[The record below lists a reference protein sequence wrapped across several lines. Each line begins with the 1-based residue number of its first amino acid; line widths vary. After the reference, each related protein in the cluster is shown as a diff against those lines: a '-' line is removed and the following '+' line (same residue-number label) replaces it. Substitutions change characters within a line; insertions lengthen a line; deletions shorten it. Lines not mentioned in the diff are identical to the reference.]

1 MNKVKFII
9 MNITYFKL
17 AFRSIL
23 KNSLNSM
30 INMVGLSIGIAAC
43 LFIFLFVKHETSF
56 DTFYPNG
63 DRLYRLVMALNSK
76 DNTNFSG
83 FAWFPIAPDIKNEI
97 PGIDAYCRVTDK
109 NAVKVYLGNNLYE
122 IDKFRFADENFF
134 SFFPFELIAGN
145 QETLLNSADKI
156 VLTEQT
162 AMKVFGSIDVVGR
175 TLMYQ
180 HQLFTISGIA
190 ANSPANT
197 HLDFDALASVK
208 YIEQSAS
215 FFKEWGGGIR
225 LLSYLQLAENAS
237 PQQIEKALPDL
248 LYRKVNKEWK
258 ERGFSLSIALQNIV
272 KIHLGDGTIHYDCSS
287 NRNKKSIYIISCI
300 SLFLLLLAIVN
311 YILLYT
317 AQKASKSKDMGI
329 LKIHGAGKFE
339 LMIQTYVEVII
350 VTAIASIL
358 GILLLVWSLPFLN
371 SQLQT
376 TVYIG
381 RNIVPALAFI
391 LLTILLLSAAITYFS
406 IRKIVTLNS
415 IDILK
420 NKAFINGYGAV
431 ENNLLVSFQFTIVIF
446 LLISGFIVSRQNS
459 FLQNKELGFNQENI
473 LTLESDEEF
482 LHNELADFKQYLQHL
497 AAIKSVSLSSQTV
510 GKGLTQN
517 GYVIEGQQNSSMIN
531 VVYTDAD
538 FLNCFDVQLTDGRN
552 FSLNSSLDKD
562 AILVNHQL
570 VKMAGWDDPLSK
582 TIKRAGKLKVI
593 GVVNDFNFASLEHF
607 VKPLIIMSNPAWD
620 GWGYSTVNIR
630 FQTSNV
636 EGLIGQINKLWKDRF
651 PEIPFKVSFL
661 DDVLASNYK
670 SLKAQQRT
678 INFFSLI
685 GTFIAIIGLFG
696 LTVLTTKRRIKE
708 IGIRKVNGA
717 RISEVIMMLN
727 KDFLK
732 WVVIA
737 FVIATPIAWYAMH
750 KWLENF
756 AYKTEL
762 SWWIFAVA
770 GLLGLG
776 IALLTVSWQS
786 WKVAT
791 RNPVEALRYE

>member
-1 MNKVKFII
+1 
-9 MNITYFKL
+9 MNITFFKL

-23 KNSLNSM
+23 KNRLNSM
-30 INMVGLSIGIAAC
+30 INIVGLSFGIAAC

-63 DRLYRLVMALNSK
+63 DRLYRLVSAINSK

-83 FAWFPIAPDIKNEI
+83 FAWFPVAPDIKNEI

-109 NAVKVYLGNNLYE
+109 NAVKVYSGNNLYE
-122 IDKFRFADENFF
+122 IDKFRFAEENFF

-145 QETLLNSADKI
+145 KETLLNSADKI

-208 YIEQSAS
+208 YIEQSAN
-215 FFKEWGGGIR
+215 FFKDWEGGIM

-248 LYRKVNKEWK
+248 LTRKVNKKWK
-258 ERGFSLSIALQNIV
+258 ERGFSLSIALQNIS
-272 KIHLGDGTIHYDCSS
+272 KIHLTDGTIQYDCAS

-300 SLFLLLLAIVN
+300 SLLILLLAIVN

-339 LMIQTYVEVII
+339 LMIQTYVEVFI

-406 IRKIVTLNS
+406 IRKIATLNS

-473 LTLESDEEF
+473 LTIESDEEF
-482 LHNELADFKQYLQHL
+482 IHQELADFKQDLKHL
-497 AAIKSVSLSSQTV
+497 AAVKSVSLSSQTV

-517 GYVIEGQQNSSMIN
+517 GYIIEGQQNVSMIN

-552 FSLNSSLDKD
+552 FNLNSSLDKD

-570 VKMAGWDDPLSK
+570 VKMAGWDDPLSR
-582 TIKRAGKLKVI
+582 TIKRDGNLKVI

-685 GTFIAIIGLFG
+685 GTFISIIGLFG
-696 LTVLTTKRRIKE
+696 LTVLTTRSRIKE

-717 RISEVIMMLN
+717 RISEVMILLN
-727 KDFLK
+727 KDFVK

-737 FVIATPIAWYAMH
+737 FVIATPIAYYAMY

-762 SWWIFAVA
+762 SWWIFAIA
-770 GLLGLG
+770 GLLALG
-776 IALLTVSWQS
+776 IALITVSWQS